1 MTDDRPTEER
11 TENREHTE
19 RADAERARPSRRRVL
34 QAAAAA
40 GALPGLAHAGVGAQE
55 TTTEGGDQTTAAG
68 EDAGFFQEGTEVGV
82 REVAGGMTAPT
93 DFAQPDGDDRY
104 FVTDQTGEV
113 WVVTSDGRRDEPFA
127 DVGDRMVELGEFAG
141 TYASQGQDYDERG
154 LLGIAFHPE
163 FQDNDR
169 LYLHYSA
176 PRTDDMPEN
185 WDHREIVSEFRT
197 TDGGES
203 ADPESERVLLDIPH
217 PQYNHDAGPIAF
229 GPDGYLYVPMGD
241 GGGANDNM
249 YGHVEDWYDGNEG
262 GNGQD
267 VTENLLGNVLRI
279 DVDGGAEATT
289 QAGDE
294 TATREGG
301 DRPYAIPEDNPFAG
315 DGEGREEIYAW
326 GLRNPYGIDF
336 DSDGRLFT
344 ADLGQNLFEEVDIIE
359 RGGNY
364 GWNVREGTHCFDAAD
379 PTDPPDECPT
389 GTPDDVRDGE
399 QLVEPVAEYPH
410 TYRDSVV
417 GIAIVGGHFY
427 EEGSVSDLQGKYV
440 FGDWTQ
446 DPARNEPAGRLLA
459 ATPRNGQD
467 EAETLTETDG
477 DGETATEAG
486 DETATDA
493 ETTAGNGTA
502 TDAET
507 PAGKT
512 ATEEPA
518 GPEAGSDDQVVPR
531 EDLWEMEE
539 LVVQGEFDY
548 FVRQF
553 GQDAD
558 GDLYVLV
565 GTEGVPQGDGGAVLQ
580 LVPPGEGDDGSDAT
594 TEAGDDTATTEA
606 AGEETTEAGDDTATT
621 EAAGEETTEGGET
634 TTEA

>member
-1 MTDDRPTEER
+1 MDREQTEQ
-11 TENREHTE
+11 
-19 RADAERARPSRRRVL
+19 ADAERAGASRRRVL

-40 GALPGLAHAGVGAQE
+40 GVLPGLASAGGVGAQE
-55 TTTEGGDQTTAAG
+55 TTTEGGEQTTTAG
-68 EDAGFFQEGTEVGV
+68 EDAGFFRDGTEVGV

-93 DFAQPDGDDRY
+93 DFAYPEGDGRH

-113 WVVTSDGRRDEPFA
+113 WVVTDEGRRDEPFV
-127 DVGDRMVELGEFAG
+127 DVSDRMVELGEFAG

-154 LLGIAFHPE
+154 LLGIAFHPD
-163 FQDNDR
+163 FGDNR
-169 LYLHYSA
+169 RFYLHYSA

-185 WDHREIVSEFRT
+185 WDHREIVSEFEAS
-197 TDGGES
+197 DDGES
-203 ADPESERVLLDIPH
+203 ADPDSERVLLDIPH
-217 PQYNHDAGPIAF
+217 PQYNHNAGPMAF

-279 DVDGGAEATT
+279 DVEGGTETTTEAGGETT
-289 QAGDE
+289 TEAGGE
-294 TATREGG
+294 TATAG
-301 DRPYAIPEDNPFAG
+301 DGERPYGIPDDNPFAG
-315 DGEGREEIYAW
+315 DGEGLPELYAW

-364 GWNVREGTHCFDAAD
+364 GWNVREGTHCFDAAN
-379 PTDPPDECPT
+379 PADPPAQCPA
-389 GTPDDVRDGE
+389 GTPDDVRGGE
-399 QLVEPVAEYPH
+399 QFVEPIAEYPH
-410 TYRDSVV
+410 TYQDEVV

-427 EEGSVSDLQGKYV
+427 EEGSVSGLQGKYV
-440 FGDWTQ
+440 FGDWTR

-459 ATPRNGQD
+459 ATPREGQG
-467 EAETLTETDG
+467 EAETLTETAAEG
-477 DGETATEAG
+477 GETTTEAAG
-486 DETATDA
+486 ET
-493 ETTAGNGTA
+493 ETTTGDGTA
-502 TDAET
+502 TDTET

-518 GPEAGSDDQVVPR
+518 GPDAGPDDQIVPR

-558 GDLYVLV
+558 GELYVLV
-565 GTEGVPQGDGGAVLQ
+565 GTEGVPQGDSGAVLQ
-580 LVPPGEGDDGSDAT
+580 IVPPGEGDGDAT
-594 TEAGDDTATTEA
+594 TEADG
-606 AGEETTEAGDDTATT
+606 ETTEAGDDTATT
-621 EAAGEETTEGGET
+621 EAEGEET